1 MSIFGKVRVI
11 TLSTINTV
19 LDRVIDM
26 NSIGALEQYERDM
39 QQVRD
44 TLDNQEARQGSRVDS
59 LPDAIATLTQE
70 RNDEQAMLDT
80 FILKNDPAD
89 ALKIKQLQVHLNS
102 LNDQIKSSGSR
113 LQDSQGE
120 QAKFQEA
127 VSNLDVR
134 LAEVRS
140 KIVQLKDM
148 KETSDVKHESARK
161 LASVDLGAMPDT
173 SKVEERLRENAAVS
187 DRELDRGLSRVV
199 GATTD
204 PVRDMKL
211 DAQVQKRREE
221 LLAKQKTA

>member
-1 MSIFGKVRVI
+1 MTIFSKVRVI
-11 TLSTINTV
+11 TLSTIHTV

-26 NSIGALEQYERDM
+26 NSPGALEQYERDM

-70 RNDEQAMLDT
+70 RDDEQAMLDT
-80 FILKNDPAD
+80 FILKNDPKD
-89 ALKIKQLQVHLNS
+89 VLKIKQLQVHLNS
-102 LNDQIKSSGSR
+102 LEDQIKSSGSR

-127 VSNLDVR
+127 VSKLDVR

-148 KETSDVKHESARK
+148 KESSDVKHESAQK

-187 DRELDRGLSRVV
+187 DRELDRGLSRLV
-199 GATTD
+199 GATAD

-211 DAQVQKRREE
+211 DLQVQKRREE